1 MEVIR
6 KKGVEKVED
15 RNRRDKWTAI
25 LDLAVLPMLCLSL
38 FLWIIGSSL
47 TIAAPQPGGDLVVA
61 VPIEPDTFDPHKAVA
76 AATKEIDFNIYQ
88 GLVSYDP
95 EGRIIPC
102 LAESW
107 DISEDGRVYTFRLR
121 EGVFFHNGRALTCD
135 DVVSSLERIRDDA
148 TGYPLSWHKNIHK
161 LAIVD
166 GKAIRIE
173 LKEPYAP
180 FLSEL
185 ADAAIIPPEAVPTI
199 ATKPVGTGPF
209 RLVEWSTGQHI
220 RLVRFD
226 QYWEQGLPYLD
237 SVTFRIIPDPS
248 TAILNLKVDAV
259 HVIPRLSPDVA
270 WEVEAASDLKLLQGP
285 MNLVQ
290 LMALNLDRKPF
301 TDKRIR
307 QAINYATDKDL
318 LIEGAAWGFGS
329 KLGSNMSPVMEAYY
343 TDLSEY
349 YEYDPARAK
358 ALITEAGYP
367 HGFQVTLSL
376 PASYDLH
383 VKTGEMVAAMLT
395 EVGIRANIE
404 LVEWGT
410 WLERIYTKRDYD
422 MTIVGF
428 TGKLDPHTVLSR
440 FESTYARN
448 FSNFRHKE
456 YDTLIQEGLRS
467 TDVSRRQGI
476 YHRCQEILAEEA
488 VAVYIMDPN
497 DLVAM
502 RENVMGWRY
511 YPKYVDDMRYVYF
524 EE

>member
-1 MEVIR
+1 MADR
-6 KKGVEKVED
+6 K
-15 RNRRDKWTAI
+15 RNGKLMPI
-25 LDLAVLPMLCLSL
+25 LDSAVLSILCLSL
-38 FLWIIGSSL
+38 LLWVIGSGL
-47 TIAAPQPGGDLVVA
+47 VIAAPQSGGHLVVA

-88 GLVSYDP
+88 GLVSYDT

-107 DISEDGRVYTFRLR
+107 DISEDGTVYTFKLR
-121 EGVFFHNGRALTCD
+121 EGVFFHNGRALTPD
-135 DVVSSLERIRDDA
+135 DVVFSLDRIRDDA
-148 TGYPLSWHKNIHK
+148 TGYPLSWHRNIRD
-161 LAIVD
+161 LAIID

-185 ADAAIIPPEAVPTI
+185 ADAAIIPLEAVATI
-199 ATKPVGTGPF
+199 ASKPVGTGPF
-209 RLVEWSTGQHI
+209 QMVEWSTGQHVK
-220 RLVRFD
+220 LARFD
-226 QYWEQGLPYLD
+226 KYWEQGLPYLD
-237 SVTFRIIPDPS
+237 SVNFRIIPDPS
-248 TAILNLKVDAV
+248 TAILNLKVGAV

-270 WEVEAASDLKLLQGP
+270 WDVESASDLKLLQGP

-290 LMALNLDRKPF
+290 LMALNLDREPF
-301 TDKRIR
+301 ADKRIR
-307 QAINYATDKDL
+307 QAINYAIDKDL
-318 LIEGAAWGFGS
+318 LIEGAAWGYGS
-329 KLGSNMSPVMEAYY
+329 KLGSNMSPVMDAYY

-349 YEYDPARAK
+349 YPYDPAKAK
-358 ALITEAGYP
+358 ALMTEAGYP
-367 HGFQVTLSL
+367 NGFQVTLSL

-383 VKTGEMVAAMLT
+383 VKTGEMVVAMLT
-395 EVGIRANIE
+395 EVGIQANIE

-428 TGKLDPHTVLSR
+428 TGKLDPHTVLNR
-440 FESTYARN
+440 YESTYARN
-448 FSNFRHKE
+448 FNNFRHEE
-456 YDTLIQEGLRS
+456 YDTLIQEGLRT
-467 TDVSRRQGI
+467 TDVSRRQEI
-476 YHRCQEILAEEA
+476 YKRCQEILAEEA

-502 RENVMGWRY
+502 KENVVGWRY

-524 EE
+524 QE